1 MRAKL
6 NKPHTLSPLSSYL
19 SIYAIIPGNWKSQIV
34 SEFTIIKFIQ
44 LQFAVMVKETT
55 KILFLRMTSPKV
67 WKWVT
72 SNESLSFECKI
83 NVISNL
89 RSLHYSLFPPAVP
102 TRLLGVSGQLPPGV
116 SSNEHYCDDDDDDY
130 NGHFFFLLT
139 LLIWL
144 FFRYIRLQAR
154 RLSIWCRGFYSAT
167 RFWFLASSKEL
178 ETCRLRVWNYQ
189 SRNSGVGDRE
199 QETRSQRN
207 KAFDWK
213 VVQFQMC
220 DSKRVR
226 RRPSGAGTQRCC
238 QRHYGLV

>member
-6 NKPHTLSPLSSYL
+6 NEPHTLSPLSSYL

-34 SEFTIIKFIQ
+34 SEFSISKFIQ
-44 LQFAVMVKETT
+44 LQFAVMIKETT

-72 SNESLSFECKI
+72 SNESSSFECKI

-89 RSLHYSLFPPAVP
+89 RSLYYSLFPPAVP

-178 ETCRLRVWNYQ
+178 ETCR
-189 SRNSGVGDRE
+189 
-199 QETRSQRN
+199 SQ
-207 KAFDWK
+207 
-213 VVQFQMC
+213 V
-220 DSKRVR
+220 
-226 RRPSGAGTQRCC
+226 
-238 QRHYGLV
+238 

>member
-6 NKPHTLSPLSSYL
+6 NEPHTLSPLSSYL

-34 SEFTIIKFIQ
+34 SEFSISKFIQ
-44 LQFAVMVKETT
+44 LQFAVMIKETT

-72 SNESLSFECKI
+72 SNESSSFECKI

-89 RSLHYSLFPPAVP
+89 RSLYYSLFPPAVP

-116 SSNEHYCDDDDDDY
+116 SSNEHYCDDDNDDY
-130 NGHFFFLLT
+130 NCYFFFLLT
-139 LLIWL
+139 LSIWL

-154 RLSIWCRGFYSAT
+154 RFSIWCRGFYSAT

-189 SRNSGVGDRE
+189 TRHSAVGDRE
-199 QETRSQRN
+199 QEARSKRN

-213 VVQFQMC
+213 VV
-220 DSKRVR
+220 
-226 RRPSGAGTQRCC
+226 
-238 QRHYGLV
+238 

>member
-1 MRAKL
+1 
-6 NKPHTLSPLSSYL
+6 
-19 SIYAIIPGNWKSQIV
+19 
-34 SEFTIIKFIQ
+34 
-44 LQFAVMVKETT
+44 MVKETT

-72 SNESLSFECKI
+72 SNESPSFECKI

-89 RSLHYSLFPPAVP
+89 RSLHHSQFPPAVP

-116 SSNEHYCDDDDDDY
+116 SSNEHYYDDDDDDY

-167 RFWFLASSKEL
+167 RFWFLASSKKL
-178 ETCRLRVWNYQ
+178 ETCRSRVWNYQ
-189 SRNSGVGDRE
+189 KRHSGVGDRE
-199 QETRSQRN
+199 QEARSKRN

-226 RRPSGAGTQRCC
+226 RRPPGAGTQRCC
-238 QRHYGLV
+238 QRHYQLV